1 MYKCKYFHIKELV
14 SPKVYTQK
22 GEKAWRFFNPV
33 ALQGLDKL
41 REKYGAMT
49 INNSNRHYSGFHLKG
64 EYNRSEYSGH
74 RMWGAFDVLFKDHTA
89 EEVRIDLLGEEPTKN
104 MIYPSIE
111 GFEEI
116 TELEYDITW
125 FHVRFCSNIDG
136 VFNFPLLKF
145 FIPNSLCPSCNFF

>member
-64 EYNRSEYSGH
+64 KVSITVPNILVIECGERLMSC
-74 RMWGAFDVLFKDHTA
+74 L
-89 EEVRIDLLGEEPTKN
+89 RIILPRKLG
-104 MIYPSIE
+104 
-111 GFEEI
+111 
-116 TELEYDITW
+116 
-125 FHVRFCSNIDG
+125 
-136 VFNFPLLKF
+136 
-145 FIPNSLCPSCNFF
+145 

>member
-1 MYKCKYFHIKELV
+1 MYKCKHFHIKELV
-14 SPKVYTQK
+14 SPQVYMAK

-41 REKYGAMT
+41 RDKYGSMT
-49 INNSNRHYSGFHLKG
+49 INNSKRHYSGFHLKG

-74 RMWGAFDVLFKDHTA
+74 RMWGAFDVLFKDYTA
-89 EEVRIDLLGEEPTKN
+89 EEVRIDLLGEEPTENK
-104 MIYPSIE
+104 IYPSIE

-136 VFNFPLLKF
+136 VLVYKP
-145 FIPNSLCPSCNFF
+145 